1 MIDEETNSQWDHLGR
16 CVKGE
21 LKGKQLKQFRVISNL
36 SGLGLFSTHILIFT
50 NSRMNER
57 ER

>member
-21 LKGKQLKQFRVISNL
+21 LKGKQLKQIQSYQQFVRAWI
-36 SGLGLFSTHILIFT
+36 IFHPHT
-50 NSRMNER
+50 DFYKF
-57 ER
+57 